1 MKKHILLAAAAM
13 TVSLAAIAQTDYF
26 HIFRNDKNFNSFK
39 GADVESIQYTG
50 AEDGFTTMLITT
62 TNGKETKIDVKAIDS
77 VQVRTTGLPEIY
89 VTLNDY
95 PNWTE
100 LLGEKD
106 VIHPAQLYIV
116 GNGMMDDLEEQTV
129 EFRGRGNSTWSMP
142 KKPYRFKMA
151 KKASLAGM
159 PKAKT
164 YALIANYIDCTL
176 MRNAIALWTAN
187 YLGMPFSNHCVPVRV
202 YLNGVFKGAY
212 MMTEKIGVGGGSVDI
227 DEMTGILFELDTNY
241 DEDNK
246 FQFQFQDGYYWKKLP
261 VMVKDPDFSEI
272 VGALNTDVN
281 AYLSLW
287 RTDFTN
293 MANAVVNQS
302 SNLSELLDLESAA
315 DFFIVNS
322 LANNHEMKHPKSFYI
337 HKADR
342 EPGTKYKFGPV
353 WDFDWAFTFDGYEGA
368 SARVP
373 LVTQD
378 GDMGG
383 ASFLKRLFSNPEFR
397 VIYKERW
404 DKFVNEGY
412 PELLKYMEQY
422 ANTIEPSAKE
432 NGKIWSDNA
441 YTSWCVVKSS
451 FDFRQNFETLKKW
464 LNERVE
470 YCNNHSN
477 YGLYE

>member
-1 MKKHILLAAAAM
+1 MKKHILMAAAAM

-176 MRNAIALWTAN
+176 MGNAIALWTAN
-187 YLGMPFSNHCVPVRV
+187 YL
-202 YLNGVFKGAY
+202 
-212 MMTEKIGVGGGSVDI
+212 
-227 DEMTGILFELDTNY
+227 
-241 DEDNK
+241 
-246 FQFQFQDGYYWKKLP
+246 
-261 VMVKDPDFSEI
+261 
-272 VGALNTDVN
+272 
-281 AYLSLW
+281 
-287 RTDFTN
+287 
-293 MANAVVNQS
+293 
-302 SNLSELLDLESAA
+302 
-315 DFFIVNS
+315 
-322 LANNHEMKHPKSFYI
+322 
-337 HKADR
+337 
-342 EPGTKYKFGPV
+342 
-353 WDFDWAFTFDGYEGA
+353 
-368 SARVP
+368 
-373 LVTQD
+373 
-378 GDMGG
+378 
-383 ASFLKRLFSNPEFR
+383 
-397 VIYKERW
+397 
-404 DKFVNEGY
+404 
-412 PELLKYMEQY
+412 
-422 ANTIEPSAKE
+422 
-432 NGKIWSDNA
+432 
-441 YTSWCVVKSS
+441 
-451 FDFRQNFETLKKW
+451 
-464 LNERVE
+464 
-470 YCNNHSN
+470 
-477 YGLYE
+477 